1 MVCKMRAHRGRGL
14 CILVLQS
21 SKHEPCLTWVGALI
35 CCALTFGPAC
45 EVSVSL
51 FILDSFLWTSYRSF
65 KLLMTQTDINIYHT
79 LTPVFPG
86 CLWYHPHPHPP
97 PIQFTVVIQDSS
109 FSFTP
114 QSVLE
119 KVLGTSLK
127 SISFLLSPLPLLQDR
142 PPLPLYWTLLWPP
155 GWPQPA
161 PSPHS
166 SSQKDLLKPTS
177 EHLALLAQAEQ

>member
-1 MVCKMRAHRGRGL
+1 MRAHRGRGL
-14 CILVLQS
+14 CTLVLQS

-65 KLLMTQTDINIYHT
+65 KLLMSQTDINIYH
-79 LTPVFPG
+79 LLLYSLAAFGITPTPPSSNPVLWGHPG
-86 CLWYHPHPHPP
+86 LFLLLY
-97 PIQFTVVIQDSS
+97 F
-109 FSFTP
+109 P

-127 SISFLLSPLPLLQDR
+127 SISLHCLCCKTDQHYLFTGPYYGLQAGPNHPLLHTAAAR
-142 PPLPLYWTLLWPP
+142 KTC
-155 GWPQPA
+155 
-161 PSPHS
+161 
-166 SSQKDLLKPTS
+166 
-177 EHLALLAQAEQ
+177 